1 MKNLYIDF
9 DGVIL
14 DTITYL
20 YRDFKETCKN
30 YTEEEIKNFYVNYHW
45 ENIIKDDFI
54 INDSINCIKK

>member
-30 YTEEEIKNFYVNYHW
+30 YTEEEIKNSSYLFPPV
-45 ENIIKDDFI
+45 KTF
-54 INDSINCIKK
+54 